1 MELFTLDTKV
11 ENNST
16 SVCENVI
23 QFLYNEPITEAR
35 AADDVKDFMFKKD
48 HVMLPFNQSDKLKGA
63 LLFTLNTSI
72 DGIVSLLTNKNP
84 FLMNKSKIY
93 NTYYYDYTKIRGC
106 IVCDR
111 VSSTP
116 MITNADAKA
125 ERIATYD
132 EIRSKIEG
140 IATPVNIDRAL
151 GKNIVYDLQ
160 PVVNYMRKVKKLT
173 SLNIS
178 IRLKAFFDT
187 INSFYVAKYGDYQN
201 KAILVDLDEFSDEST
216 LDDCHVLLYIL
227 TLFTRSTKAIEE
239 FKYPMKF
246 ILYSS
251 KGFMTFSMKDDLSKQ
266 NIAKFR
272 GFVKRLHPKLITD
285 IENKAI
291 RAEIINNFNM
301 KMGLTGNA
309 AIPEDSELGGT
320 LQNAIRDDLDSEGE
334 TDIPEDEVE
343 IVDEIDEEIE
353 KDEDLKRQVMD
364 ALTDNKTSKVVS
376 KASLARDKMLR
387 EKQKNIIVK
396 TKTIGELKKQVDIAP
411 IKEDRYEVSEV
422 LNESITKVRFDNF
435 QEEYNVTTFEKDI
448 ANAITA
454 FNDKSID
461 VNVVSVDVEDT
472 SDVLCLK
479 DTYTI
484 HLEDENRNR
493 HTIKVNIPKFIDN
506 QFLWIGGNKKIIKK
520 QLIGLPVIKTGPAT
534 VQVCSSSY
542 NKVFITRE
550 GSRFNP
556 NMEKFKKILLDKQY
570 GVTFTRGNNISSN
583 KGKLTCLEYDQF
595 AEKYNEIIIGD
606 CHYVFSVDKLE
617 EKCHTGADKKAK
629 SEQGKYLIG
638 YKGDKNPIPIYYDQN
653 NEDHVDMVST
663 MILNGKPE
671 LYDEFKT
678 KSFGKRYMSNTA
690 TIMKKNIPL
699 VVLLCY
705 FEGLSTVI
713 KKFDDENVKI
723 VDKKSNKDNYI
734 YIPFQNAYLQYPM
747 TDTEACIFFNGLS
760 KINTAQYDLS
770 EMDQMETYI
779 DILDS
784 LCGSA
789 SGIMPGLLNAY
800 EFFIDSITLEIIRL
814 YNLPEDFVSLFIYA
828 SNLLADN
835 QYNTDIGFTNYRLRD
850 NEIVAAILYK
860 ELTKTYSTYRK
871 TKNSKTQ
878 TKLSL
883 NPDCVINEINAITTV
898 TDYSKLSPILEY
910 RETHLASMSGYAGMN
925 LDDAYTLE
933 KRSYDDS
940 MTGVIGVSSDTAG
953 NIGRERHLVIEPNVK
968 NVRGIIDVTDPE
980 DKNKLDYTKYSTG
993 IESMIP
999 GGLRH
1004 DDERRTAMAVKQKGH
1019 LLPIKDSSPLLITN
1033 GFDSM
1038 IHYRT
1043 SDDFSVV
1050 AKEDGKVLEIDTK
1063 SNIMVVEYKSGK
1075 RKAIDLSQKQAKNG
1089 GGGMYLR
1096 NQLVTSFK
1104 TGDTFKRGAILAYD
1118 KYFYKDTGPF
1128 GNRALIGTLVKS
1140 VSLGHSATHEDS
1152 TLFTQDVSTRMSADI
1167 SMPDEVIVGKNATV
1181 EFIVKPGDT
1190 VKVGDPLIKYET
1202 SYDNDELNQLLGS
1215 IRADLQEEI
1224 INLGKS
1230 SITSHYAGVVD
1241 DVTAYSAV
1249 PIDELSPSLQKIVKD
1264 TFKDTKAKQKT
1275 LDKYDTNKEGNKVYR
1290 LGVLIDKP
1298 TDKVEPDR
1306 YGKIAG
1312 RDVGDGVLI
1321 KFHVNYHDE
1330 ISDGDKLVHM
1340 TANKG
1345 TCGFKIPKYY
1355 EPRTE
1360 FRPYE
1365 EISIFVA
1372 PSAVMQRTTPTVIT
1386 DMCVYK
1392 VLIETK
1398 RKMYEIL
1405 TGESWNE
1412 KAKRENPD
1420 MVITPDMVGETFN
1433 ADEFAL
1439 ASSLMAEQVVEEN
1452 CLLTDDKVLSE
1463 TACMEGD
1470 ILYTGYVATRLYQ
1483 YLKENDGK
1491 VSYKEPNVRYDSVN
1505 ETIVALDT
1513 LYPNEVLRL
1522 SFY

>member
-1 MELFTLDTKV
+1 MEIFTLDTRADKG
-11 ENNST
+11 SDL
-16 SVCENVI
+16 VCENIV
-23 QFLYNEPITEAR
+23 QFLYNEPVMEVRTTE
-35 AADDVKDFMFKKD
+35 DIKGFMFKKD
-48 HVMLPFNQSDKLKGA
+48 HVTLPFNQSERLKGA

-72 DGIVSLLTNKNP
+72 DGIVRLLTNKNQ
-84 FLMNKSKIY
+84 FLMNSGKLY
-93 NTYYYDYTKIRGC
+93 NTYYYDYTRIRGC
-106 IVCDR
+106 VVCDR
-111 VSSTP
+111 ISSAP
-116 MITNADAKA
+116 MITPAEAKA
-125 ERIATYD
+125 ERIAAYD
-132 EIRSKIEG
+132 EIKSKIEG
-140 IATPVNIDRAL
+140 IATPVNFERAL
-151 GKNIVYDLQ
+151 GKNMVYDLQ
-160 PVVNYMRKVKKLT
+160 PVANYMKKISKLS
-173 SLNIS
+173 SLNITM
-178 IRLKAFFDT
+178 RLRAFFDT
-187 INSFYVAKYGDYQN
+187 INSFYTTEYAGYTA
-201 KAILVDLDEFSDEST
+201 KAIMVDLDEFSDEST
-216 LDDCHVLLYIL
+216 LDDYHVLLYIL

-239 FKYPMKF
+239 FKYPIKF
-246 ILYSS
+246 IFYSS
-251 KGFMTFSMKDDLSKQ
+251 KGFMTFSMEDDLTKQ
-266 NIAKFR
+266 NIAKFSN
-272 GFVKRLHPKLITD
+272 FVRKLHPKLIND
-285 IENKAI
+285 IESKAI
-291 RAEIINNFNM
+291 KAKIINNFNM

-309 AIPEDSELGGT
+309 AIPEDSELGDT
-320 LQNAIRDDLDSEGE
+320 LKETIRKDLDSEGE

-343 IVDEIDEEIE
+343 IIDDIDKEVEENE
-353 KDEDLKRQVMD
+353 ELKKQVMS
-364 ALTDNKTSKVVS
+364 ALTDDKTAKVTT
-376 KASLARDKMLR
+376 KASLARDRMLR
-387 EKQKNIIVK
+387 EKQKDIIVK
-396 TKTIGELKKQVDIAP
+396 SKTIGELKQQVDVAP
-411 IKEDRYEVSEV
+411 LREDRYQVSEV
-422 LNESITKVRFDNF
+422 LNESITKIRFDNF
-435 QEEYNVTTFEKDI
+435 QEEYNVTTFEKDV

-461 VNVVSVDVEDT
+461 VNVTSVDVEDT

-484 HLEDENRNR
+484 RLEDENRNR
-493 HTIKVNIPKFIDN
+493 HTIKVNIPKFIDD
-506 QFLWIGGNKKIIKK
+506 QFLWVGGNKKIIKK
-520 QLIGLPVIKTGPAT
+520 QLIGLPVIKTGPDT

-570 GVTFTRGNNISSN
+570 GVTFTRGNNTSSN

-595 AEKYNEIIIGD
+595 ASKYNEIIIGD
-606 CHYVFSVDKLE
+606 CHFVFNVDKLE

-638 YKGDKNPIPIYYDQN
+638 YKGNKNPIPIYYDQN
-653 NEDHVDMVST
+653 NEDHVDMVSI
-663 MILNGKPE
+663 MVLNGNPK

-678 KSFGKRYMSNTA
+678 KSFGKRFMCNVA

-699 VVLLCY
+699 VILLCL
-705 FEGLSTVI
+705 FEGLSAVI
-713 KKFDDENVKI
+713 KKFNDENVKI

-747 TDTEACIFFNGLS
+747 SDTEACIFFNGLA

-784 LCGSA
+784 VCGSA
-789 SGIMPGLLNAY
+789 SSVMPGLLNAY

-814 YNLPEDFVSLFIYA
+814 YSLPEDFVSLFIYA

-883 NPDCVINEINAITTV
+883 NPDCVINELNSITTV
-898 TDYSKLSPILEY
+898 TDYSKLSPTLEY
-910 RETHLASMSGYAGMN
+910 RETHIASMSGYAGMN

-940 MTGVIGVSSDTAG
+940 MTGIVGLSSDTAG

-968 NVRGIIDVTDPE
+968 NVRGIIDVTDPK

-993 IESMIP
+993 VESLIP

-1043 SDDFSVV
+1043 SNDFSVV
-1050 AKEDGKVLEIDTK
+1050 AKEDGKVLDIDNN
-1063 SNIMVVEYKSGK
+1063 SEIMVVEYKSGK
-1075 RKAIDLSQKQAKNG
+1075 RRAIDLSQKQAKNG

-1096 NQLVTSFK
+1096 NQMTTSFK
-1104 TGDTFKRGAILAYD
+1104 AGDTFKRGAILAYD

-1128 GNRALIGTLVKS
+1128 GNRLMMGTLVKS
-1140 VSLGHSATHEDS
+1140 VSLGHSATYEDS
-1152 TLFTQDVSTRMSADI
+1152 TLFTDSLSTRMSADI

-1190 VKVGDPLIKYET
+1190 VKVGDPLIKFET

-1224 INLGKS
+1224 VNLGKS

-1241 DVTAYSAV
+1241 DVTAYSSV
-1249 PIDELSPSLQKIVKD
+1249 PINELSPSLQKIVKE
-1264 TFKDTKAKQKT
+1264 TFKSTKAKQKT
-1275 LDKYDTNKEGNKVYR
+1275 LDKYDNEKGGNDVYR

-1355 EPRTE
+1355 EPRTA

-1405 TGESWNE
+1405 TGEPWNE
-1412 KAKRENPD
+1412 KMKRENPD
-1420 MVITPDMVGETFN
+1420 MVITQDMVGESFN
-1433 ADEFAL
+1433 PSEFA
-1439 ASSLMAEQVVEEN
+1439 SVHTMMIKKVVEEN
-1452 CLLTDDKVLSE
+1452 CLLVNDKILSD

-1470 ILYTGYVATRLYQ
+1470 ILYTGDVATRVYQ
-1483 YLKENDGK
+1483 YLKENDSS
-1491 VSYKEPNVRYDSVN
+1491 VSYKEPNVKYDAVN
-1505 ETIVALDT
+1505 ETIVATDT
-1513 LYPNEVLRL
+1513 LYPNEILRMHV
-1522 SFY
+1522 